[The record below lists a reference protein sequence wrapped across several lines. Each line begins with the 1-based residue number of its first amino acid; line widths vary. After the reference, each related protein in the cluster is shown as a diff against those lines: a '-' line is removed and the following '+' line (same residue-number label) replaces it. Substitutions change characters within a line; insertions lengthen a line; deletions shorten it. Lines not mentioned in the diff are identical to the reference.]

1 MLNRPT
7 AESDDKSDNR
17 CQEHIGCS
25 YAYKIALFVMTDYIK
40 QCKRINGKK
49 QFTNLLQKL
58 SQNLIMQND
67 YAELFKKTLYEER
80 KR

>member
-25 YAYKIALFVMTDYIK
+25 YAYKIALFVMTDYVK

-49 QFTNLLQKL
+49 TVYKFV
-58 SQNLIMQND
+58 
-67 YAELFKKTLYEER
+67 AKTLTESANV
-80 KR
+80 KRLC